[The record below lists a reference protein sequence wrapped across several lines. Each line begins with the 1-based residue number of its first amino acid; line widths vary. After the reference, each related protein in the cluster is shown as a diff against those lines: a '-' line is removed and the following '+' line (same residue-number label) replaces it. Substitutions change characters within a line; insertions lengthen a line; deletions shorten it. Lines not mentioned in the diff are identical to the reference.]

1 MAAPE
6 TELNEGGAASSPRPS
21 GAGVVRAAV
30 MKAPGVVEVEAF
42 PRPKVEP
49 GAVLMQVQY
58 SGICGTDKHTFRG
71 ETIQYAGTP
80 HERRLEYPLIC
91 GHENVGVVV
100 ETGGEVLASD
110 GTPLRP
116 GDRIVPGANVAC
128 GECWFCRE
136 GFPYYACERLEDYG
150 NSLNAI
156 RPPHLFG
163 GWAELMYLLPRT
175 PLFRVPDDL
184 PSEVAVLTEVMA
196 VTHGLDDA
204 VQLPLPYTFRP
215 GSSVAVI
222 GIGPLGLCH
231 LAKARF
237 LNCGELIAVD
247 LFPSRLDVAE
257 SFGATLTLD
266 GSATTC
272 EERLEAVREHTGGRG
287 ADVVVDCSGVVETFP
302 EALAFARWG
311 GTVIEAGAFVDLGPV
326 PVNPNRDIC
335 TRNICVVG
343 VGGETADSYVPAME
357 AMAAHLDELP
367 LREVV
372 THRLPLERAREAI
385 DLSQSDEAMKVV
397 MEPGR
402 G

>member
-1 MAAPE
+1 
-6 TELNEGGAASSPRPS
+6 
-21 GAGVVRAAV
+21 
-30 MKAPGVVEVEAF
+30 
-42 PRPKVEP
+42 
-49 GAVLMQVQY
+49 
-58 SGICGTDKHTFRG
+58 
-71 ETIQYAGTP
+71 
-80 HERRLEYPLIC
+80 
-91 GHENVGVVV
+91 
-100 ETGGEVLASD
+100 
-110 GTPLRP
+110 
-116 GDRIVPGANVAC
+116 
-128 GECWFCRE
+128 
-136 GFPYYACERLEDYG
+136 
-150 NSLNAI
+150 
-156 RPPHLFG
+156 
-163 GWAELMYLLPRT
+163 MYLLPRT